1 MRADG
6 NFVIYGPAGALWATN
21 MTGIA
26 GVSLVAKNDASL
38 VAKNG
43 ASLVAKNGASLV
55 AKNGASLVSL
65 RPRRH
70 RGLGTA

>member
-21 MTGIA
+21 MTGFA
-26 GVSLVAKNDASL
+26 GVSLVAKND
-38 VAKNG
+38 
-43 ASLVAKNGASLV
+43 ASLV